1 LFKLL
6 VQLVPRSPS
15 AVGLNIRTYA

>member
-15 AVGLNIRTYA
+15 AVALNIRTYA